1 MKRVLFIFFAI
12 VLGSHCSDA
21 QNNTTLANVNVDK
34 KIKNTVYFELFGNG
48 GIYSVNYD
56 RRLSNQIWGR
66 IGASYFPVAY
76 EGLAT
81 FPVGV
86 SYLFG
91 KHSKFFELGL
101 GTTLFS
107 AGSDDL
113 LFDLDENGGKQFSAG
128 ISATVGYRFQPPQE
142 DLFFKAALI
151 PAYIPVS
158 STFGV
163 SAGLSVGYSF

>member
-1 MKRVLFIFFAI
+1 MGVY
-12 VLGSHCSDA
+12 V
-21 QNNTTLANVNVDK
+21 NTPKV
-34 KIKNTVYFELFGNG
+34 KNTIYIEFLGNG
-48 GIYSVNYD
+48 GIYSLNYE
-56 RRLSNQIWGR
+56 RRLGKRIWGR
-66 IGASYFPVAY
+66 AGASYFPAAY

-113 LFDLDENGGKQFSAG
+113 LFDFDENGGKQFSAG
-128 ISATVGYRFQPPQE
+128 ISATIGYRFQPPKN
-142 DLFFKAALI
+142 DLLFKVALV
-151 PAYIPVS
+151 PAYIPLS
-158 STFGV
+158 SAFAV
-163 SAGLSVGYSF
+163 SAGLSLGYSF